1 LLARGSIKGRG
12 PFVVS
17 LSDTKPIQ
25 NGEIIVGEDSFGEW
39 LSKRRKSLG
48 LTQKQL
54 ASQIHC
60 ATITLRKIEAEQ
72 RKPSLQIAERL
83 AQILFIPGNEQNRF
97 LDFARG
103 NWQSGSTSEWRIFP
117 SHLDNSQS
125 AFKIPTPLTA
135 LIGREQELSTIIEYF
150 IDADIRLVTISG
162 SPGIGKTRLSQDV
175 ARGLLAYFPD
185 GIFFIPLHNLENS
198 QQLTLTI
205 LQALGY
211 IQQTGKSPLDM
222 LISRIADQHILLV
235 LDNVEHLIDV
245 AGPFTFELL
254 HSCSHLKIMITSREI
269 LRISGER
276 VFQLS
281 GLNIPSE
288 SQLTSLDVE
297 KIFNFPA
304 LRLFEERANAVKTD
318 FYLSSNNIEDVCTIC
333 KHLDGLPL
341 AIELLAVWIKI
352 MTPHA
357 LLEQLNNH
365 FVLHTEGSHALPLH
379 QRTLY
384 NAINWSY
391 NLLSDQEKYLFNN
404 LSVFTGGFTLQ
415 AAEAVLSEYSANGD
429 ATDIIANLAEKSLL
443 QRGLDNNDEPRFY
456 MLTTLRQFASEQ
468 LAKLDGVDSA
478 QEFHRTYYLKFSS
491 VAMSDIHG
499 QNRVEWI
506 NRLELEQDNLRAALN
521 WSILK
526 QNTQSA
532 LLLLTMLGW
541 LWYAQGNYRE
551 MECWLDQVKFLPDI
565 DNYPQENSELLL
577 LTGQLKSISGEVE
590 YTH

>member
-1 LLARGSIKGRG
+1 MLAGGSIKGLK

-25 NGEIIVGEDSFGEW
+25 NGEIMVGENSFGGW

-103 NWQSGSTSEWRIFP
+103 DGRSGSTSEWRNFP
-117 SHLDNSQS
+117 SHLDSSQPI
-125 AFKIPTPLTA
+125 FKIPTPLTA

-205 LQALGY
+205 LQALGN
-211 IQQTGKSPLDM
+211 IQQTGKSPEDM
-222 LISRIADQHILLV
+222 LISRIADLHILLV
-235 LDNVEHLIDV
+235 LDNVEHLIDS
-245 AGPFTFELL
+245 AGQFAFELL
-254 HSCSHLKIMITSREI
+254 HSCSHLKILITSREI

-281 GLNIPSE
+281 GLNIPSA
-288 SQLTSLDVE
+288 SQLTSLDVN

-304 LRLFEERANAVKTD
+304 LKLFEERANAVKTD
-318 FYLSSNNIEDVCTIC
+318 FYLSPDNIEDVCAIC

-341 AIELLAVWIKI
+341 AIELFAVWIKI

-404 LSVFTGGFTLQ
+404 LSVFTGGFTIQ
-415 AAEAVLSEYSANGD
+415 ATEAVLSEYSANAN
-429 ATDIIANLAEKSLL
+429 ATDIIATLTEKSLL
-443 QRGLDNNDEPRFY
+443 QRGLDNIDEPRFY

-468 LAKLDGVDSA
+468 LVKLDGVDHA
-478 QEFHRTYYLKFSS
+478 QEFHRTYYLNFSS
-491 VAMSDIHG
+491 VSMSEIRG
-499 QNRVEWI
+499 QNQAQWI

-541 LWYAQGNYRE
+541 LWYARGNFRE

-577 LTGQLKSISGEVE
+577 LAGQLKSISGEVE
-590 YTH
+590 YTL